1 MDEQEKE
8 NKKKEIAGKRSIRE
22 KRIVITGDPN
32 AILEIKAFRKL
43 YQIGSLVELV
53 LSEEQTVYCNQIVSE
68 YALINLFD
76 WTINNSRSKC
86 SDEKKAI
93 LKDAMNLI
101 KKCKFISIDS
111 KVDAEMLID
120 IAVLEQEKPK
130 AYQLTTTPEKLAR
143 FEKIKKKSNQPTNL
157 LFFKNYIETTLSTK
171 SVHFSKELLENIHN
185 SIEMYLNITNTLKA
199 FNNKNRDEIVRRI
212 YANQSNFRN
221 ESLKLFVE
229 LEREMAT
236 KINNDMNKLFETSVY
251 IAVEIK
257 EEIEKIK

>member
-8 NKKKEIAGKRSIRE
+8 NKEKEIAGRRSIRE
-22 KRIVITGDPN
+22 KRIVITGDSN
-32 AILEIKAFRKL
+32 AILEIKSFRKL
-43 YQIGSLVELV
+43 YQLGSLVELV
-53 LSEEQTVYCNQIVSE
+53 LSEDETVYCNQIVSE

-86 SDEKKAI
+86 SDEEKALI
-93 LKDAMNLI
+93 KDAMNLI
-101 KKCKFISIDS
+101 KKCKFISLDS
-111 KVDAEMLID
+111 KIEAEMLTD
-120 IAVLEQEKPK
+120 IAILEQEKPK
-130 AYQLTTTPEKLAR
+130 VYQLTTTPEKLAK
-143 FEKIKKKSNQPTNL
+143 FEKIKKKSKQPTNL

-171 SVHFSKELLENIHN
+171 SIRFSEELLENINN
-185 SIEMYLNITNTLKA
+185 SIEMYLNITGLLKE
-199 FNNKNRDEIVRRI
+199 FNNKYRGEIVKRI

-229 LEREMAT
+229 LDRETAT